1 MTRSFIPSFTRESGV
16 VGRTARRG
24 PAWRCIMAAS
34 LLALAGLVVAAQAQD
49 TATVRLSDD
58 SVRVRFLDADLRG
71 VIQSVG
77 RYLPKPVVAGGVP
90 GVRVSLE
97 TPEPVSRASL
107 ATLLAALVE
116 AQGLEYAED
125 SVFIR
130 IGPRPTAPPVAASPM
145 GAVRDPSQVRL
156 FVVRLKHARAGD
168 VAATVNLLFGGSGA
182 FSGGSGLSAGTLSQE
197 LERNA
202 VQPQTPPAPPP
213 PAPGSGAQTT
223 ARAAMLSGS
232 VTIVP
237 DQLTNSLLV
246 RATPEDFAVLTDAI
260 DQLDIRP
267 LQVLI
272 EVLIVEARH
281 DRNFSL
287 GADLTLPPKGVGDD
301 GTVSGTVTGGGLGDL
316 VIRIM
321 RLGHLDLDAM
331 LRTSQS
337 RGDVEIV
344 SRPVLLASN
353 NTEARFL
360 VGSQRPFVQVSRSL
374 PTDAPSRDQVVQYRD
389 VGTKLSVRPTINQ
402 DGYVSLVIQQEINA
416 ATGETQFDAPVI
428 STREAAT
435 QVLVKDGQTIVLGGL
450 RDLQKDRGQSGV
462 PVLSGLPIVGG
473 LFGTASRRSSSTELY
488 LFLTPRILKT
498 DADADSVTSERL
510 PRAVIP

>member
-1 MTRSFIPSFTRESGV
+1 MNRALRV
-16 VGRTARRG
+16 
-24 PAWRCIMAAS
+24 WAAAVA
-34 LLALAGLVVAAQAQD
+34 ALAAVPHVHAQD
-49 TATVRLSDD
+49 TATVRATND
-58 SVRVRFLDADLRG
+58 SVRVRFLDADLRA
-71 VIQSVG
+71 VIQAVG
-77 RYLPKPVVAGGVP
+77 RYLPKPVVTGGVP

-97 TPEPVSRASL
+97 TPEPVTRATL

-116 AQGLEYAED
+116 AQGLEYSEGSA
-125 SVFIR
+125 FIH
-130 IGPRPTAPPVAASPM
+130 IGPKLPPEPAAAAGP
-145 GAVRDPSQVRL
+145 GGQARDPGQIRL
-156 FVVRLKHARAGD
+156 FVVRLKHARAAD

-182 FSGGSGLSAGTLSQE
+182 FSGASGLSAGTLSQE
-197 LERNA
+197 LGRN
-202 VQPQTPPAPPP
+202 VVPPQGPPQVVPPAE
-213 PAPGSGAQTT
+213 GSGGGAVKT
-223 ARAAMLSGS
+223 ASLGGP

-246 RATPEDFAVLTDAI
+246 RATAEDFAVLTEAI

-287 GADLTLPPKGVGDD
+287 GADLTLPPQGIGDD
-301 GTVSGTVTGGGLGDL
+301 GTIGATTSGGGIGDL

-321 RLGHLDLDAM
+321 RLSHLDIDAL

-337 RGDVEIV
+337 RGDVTIV

-374 PTDAPSRDQVVQYRD
+374 PTDTPTRDQVVQYRD
-389 VGTKLSVRPTINQ
+389 VGTKLTVRPTINQ

-450 RDLQKDRGQSGV
+450 RDLQKDRSQSGV
-462 PVLSGLPIVGG
+462 PVLSGIPIVGG
-473 LFGTASRRSSSTELY
+473 LFGSASRRSTATELY
-488 LFLTPRILKT
+488 LFLTPRILRT
-498 DADADSVTSERL
+498 DEDADSVTAPRL
-510 PRAVIP
+510 PAKEPR

>member
-1 MTRSFIPSFTRESGV
+1 MRSPLRSWAF
-16 VGRTARRG
+16 
-24 PAWRCIMAAS
+24 
-34 LLALAGLVVAAQAQD
+34 ALAALAVAPRAHAQD
-49 TATVRLSDD
+49 TVAVRVKND
-58 SVRVRFLDADLRG
+58 SVRVRFLDADLRA
-71 VIQSVG
+71 VIQAVG
-77 RYLPKPVVAGGVP
+77 RYLPKPVVTGGVP

-97 TPEPVSRASL
+97 TPEPVTRAML
-107 ATLLAALVE
+107 ATLLAGLVE
-116 AQGLEYAED
+116 AQGLEYSED
-125 SVFIR
+125 SAFIR
-130 IGPRPTAPPVAASPM
+130 IGPKPAPEPAA
-145 GAVRDPSQVRL
+145 GAGGQARDPGQIRL

-168 VAATVNLLFGGSGA
+168 VAATVNLLFGGSGQ

-197 LERNA
+197 LERNI
-202 VQPQTPPAPPP
+202 VPPQGPTPAP
-213 PAPGSGAQTT
+213 AAAEGLGGGV
-223 ARAAMLSGS
+223 ARAASLSGA

-246 RATPEDFAVLTDAI
+246 RATAEDFAVLTEAI

-287 GADLTLPPKGVGDD
+287 GADLTLPPQGIGDD
-301 GTVSGTVTGGGLGDL
+301 GTIGATTSGGGIGDL

-321 RLGHLDLDAM
+321 RLSHLDIDAL

-337 RGDVEIV
+337 RGDVTIV

-374 PTDAPSRDQVVQYRD
+374 PTDTPTRDQVVQYRD

-416 ATGETQFDAPVI
+416 ATGETQFDAPII

-450 RDLQKDRGQSGV
+450 RDLQKDRSQSGV
-462 PVLSGLPIVGG
+462 PVLSGIPIVGG
-473 LFGTASRRSSSTELY
+473 LFGSASRRSTATELY
-488 LFLTPRILKT
+488 LFLTPRILRT
-498 DADADSVTSERL
+498 DEDADSVTA
-510 PRAVIP
+510 PRRPATEFR